1 MILHHHSIY
10 DRATI
15 IAMEPRAI
23 FIYATAQSMLYKV
36 EVISS
41 KNIVYCTFIYA
52 ANKGKDRRDLWKELN
67 LNKRLIGDS
76 AWVIMGDVNVSLN
89 LEDHSE
95 GISNFSR
102 DMIEFQECVNEI
114 EIEDINSTGMHF
126 TWTKSLLN
134 PNATVLKKIDR
145 IMGNSF
151 LFDTFNNAS
160 AIFLPYG
167 ISDHSPA
174 ILIIPQAMVKKR
186 KSFRLANYI
195 TDKVEFQEVVKDEWN
210 TEVHGYAMYR
220 LVSKLKCLKQ
230 HLNNLNWKNGN
241 LFDKVVDLKTKIFNV
256 QKKIDLDP
264 FNKELRKENA
274 ELLKDYKEASM
285 DEEKL
290 LRQKAKVSWLREGDK
305 NSAYF
310 HKVLK
315 GRVNK
320 NRIMTICDEDG
331 NRYDNSEVAEQFVKH
346 FEGFLGTS
354 PPVTKITDD
363 DSYLFERKIN
373 ENEANLM
380 VREVSDEEIK
390 NALFDIDDDKAPGPD
405 GYTSKFYKKAWNII
419 KEDFCAAIKEFFA
432 NGKLLGEVN
441 ATIIILVPKSLTPQ
455 KVSDF
460 RPIAC
465 CNVTYKCISKILTN
479 RIKIALNQV
488 VEENQSAFVPGRA
501 ITDNILLTQELLK
514 GYNCINGPKRCSF
527 KIDIQ
532 KAYDTVNWLFIED
545 ILKYFGFPMKM
556 IGWIM
561 TCITTPKFTI
571 CVNGERFGYFKGGRG
586 LRQGDPISPY
596 IFTMVMEML
605 NLLVKDEIRKERDFK
620 FHFGCKQLRITH
632 LCFADDLIMFC
643 HGNKISVQTLKRSLD
658 RFSEISGLHPNLGK
672 CTMFCGSLEEDTKKE
687 IGSIFQFKEGKLPV
701 RYLGVPLVT
710 KKIGANDCKQL
721 VDKIKQRLND
731 WKNKSLSYAGRAQL
745 IASVLGS
752 MQVYWG
758 SVFLL
763 PKGVINDIERLFK
776 KFLWN
781 IGDSGKGRAKVAWI
795 DVCKPK
801 DQGGLGFKSL
811 ELWNKTLLVKHLWNV
826 AAKKE
831 SLWVKWINV
840 VKLKQ
845 RSVWDIDIDSKDSWG
860 WKCILISDLINEN
873 GWRWPQDWLVKHPWL
888 GMIHVRVLSNT
899 PDKLVFVD
907 NDGNDRS
914 FSTNNVWKDVRGT
927 SEKVN
932 WCKLVWHT
940 NCIPKHS
947 FILWLA
953 AKKKLCTQDRLAKW
967 YPNRTFECSL
977 CQKGLDSHD
986 HLFFNCD
993 YTQKF
998 WSLVCDIAKI
1008 KFSKASWDDNLNEMS
1023 KGCEKQNVWV
1033 VIRKLC
1039 FGAAIY
1045 YIWHERNSRLFNN
1058 CKKEAADLF
1067 ASMMEEIKARLV
1079 SITVKESNNNSI
1091 ESYSILDSSKCNEDA
1106 GYGLDIMFPAKAVG
1120 QLGDALAV
1128 GLSCWTTAGEI
1139 ENRSFTLSLVMP
1151 PIRALMF
1158 IDVIRIHKRRKKLWW
1173 VQTDGGYGL
1182 SKRSDGGVVAATMV
1196 GSGSDR
1202 CNSIPFDALNLV
1214 ENDDDLGT
1222 NGENSKLLRR
1232 GINDLEG
1239 QMLNEKLVLVDDDDG
1254 KPLKKVDS
1262 LVILNSDSEVEE
1274 VFNETTG
1281 FMALTS
1287 SKVDNNSKSGSGME
1301 SKSMY
1306 EQIREVLKTRM
1317 RWYRCT
1323 RDVQRM
1329 S

>member
-1 MILHHHSIY
+1 
-10 DRATI
+10 
-15 IAMEPRAI
+15 
-23 FIYATAQSMLYKV
+23 
-36 EVISS
+36 
-41 KNIVYCTFIYA
+41 
-52 ANKGKDRRDLWKELN
+52 
-67 LNKRLIGDS
+67 
-76 AWVIMGDVNVSLN
+76 
-89 LEDHSE
+89 
-95 GISNFSR
+95 
-102 DMIEFQECVNEI
+102 
-114 EIEDINSTGMHF
+114 
-126 TWTKSLLN
+126 
-134 PNATVLKKIDR
+134 
-145 IMGNSF
+145 
-151 LFDTFNNAS
+151 
-160 AIFLPYG
+160 
-167 ISDHSPA
+167 
-174 ILIIPQAMVKKR
+174 
-186 KSFRLANYI
+186 
-195 TDKVEFQEVVKDEWN
+195 
-210 TEVHGYAMYR
+210 
-220 LVSKLKCLKQ
+220 
-230 HLNNLNWKNGN
+230 
-241 LFDKVVDLKTKIFNV
+241 
-256 QKKIDLDP
+256 
-264 FNKELRKENA
+264 
-274 ELLKDYKEASM
+274 
-285 DEEKL
+285 
-290 LRQKAKVSWLREGDK
+290 
-305 NSAYF
+305 
-310 HKVLK
+310 
-315 GRVNK
+315 
-320 NRIMTICDEDG
+320 
-331 NRYDNSEVAEQFVKH
+331 
-346 FEGFLGTS
+346 
-354 PPVTKITDD
+354 
-363 DSYLFERKIN
+363 
-373 ENEANLM
+373 
-380 VREVSDEEIK
+380 
-390 NALFDIDDDKAPGPD
+390 
-405 GYTSKFYKKAWNII
+405 
-419 KEDFCAAIKEFFA
+419 
-432 NGKLLGEVN
+432 
-441 ATIIILVPKSLTPQ
+441 
-455 KVSDF
+455 
-460 RPIAC
+460 
-465 CNVTYKCISKILTN
+465 
-479 RIKIALNQV
+479 
-488 VEENQSAFVPGRA
+488 
-501 ITDNILLTQELLK
+501 
-514 GYNCINGPKRCSF
+514 
-527 KIDIQ
+527 
-532 KAYDTVNWLFIED
+532 
-545 ILKYFGFPMKM
+545 
-556 IGWIM
+556 
-561 TCITTPKFTI
+561 
-571 CVNGERFGYFKGGRG
+571 
-586 LRQGDPISPY
+586 
-596 IFTMVMEML
+596 
-605 NLLVKDEIRKERDFK
+605 
-620 FHFGCKQLRITH
+620 
-632 LCFADDLIMFC
+632 
-643 HGNKISVQTLKRSLD
+643 
-658 RFSEISGLHPNLGK
+658 FSEISGLHPNLGK
-672 CTMFCGSLEEDTKKE
+672 CTMFCGSLKEDTKKE
-687 IGSIFQFKEGKLPV
+687 IGSIFQFREGKLPV

-860 WKCILISDLINEN
+860 WKCILSLRSWIGNHMRYRIGNGENANVWHDRWHKDISLSSTISKKEVFYAGFHDQNTVSDLINEN

-888 GMIHVRVLSNT
+888 GMIHVPVLSNT
-899 PDKLVFVD
+899 PDKLVWVD

-1158 IDVIRIHKRRKKLWW
+1158 IDVIRIHKHYPDENVSETPFPSQNIEHHSIVEKYGDENLGGAQENLMQPNIKVDDPRFEGVIYILVGYTTVSLLVWN
-1173 VQTDGGYGL
+1173 VQG
-1182 SKRSDGGVVAATMV
+1182 A
-1196 GSGSDR
+1196 GSSNFFGTLKEIVR
-1202 CNSIPFDALNLV
+1202 INHQEVIALV
-1214 ENDDDLGT
+1214 ETHLDGDRAERLGRQIQYDGHARVDAEGHSGAVLHLPGINSDHAPLLIKT
-1222 NGENSKLLRR
+1222 NGFVAPTSGHKPFRFLSAWLSHQSFETFVKTMWRNDVPIVSFLNQFAENLQEWNKTTFGNIFRQKRHLWARIAGLQKAIAKRRDRYLLKLEARLL
-1232 GINDLEG
+1232 LEF
-1239 QMLNEKLVLVDDDDG
+1239 K
-1254 KPLKKVDS
+1254 
-1262 LVILNSDSEVEE
+1262 
-1274 VFNETTG
+1274 
-1281 FMALTS
+1281 
-1287 SKVDNNSKSGSGME
+1287 
-1301 SKSMY
+1301 
-1306 EQIREVLKTRM
+1306 
-1317 RWYRCT
+1317 
-1323 RDVQRM
+1323 
-1329 S
+1329 